1 MIEYLIKQWEITE
14 RCYQDIL
21 KNLWGCNEQINR

>member
-14 RCYQDIL
+14 LCYQEIL
-21 KNLWGCNEQINR
+21 RSLFGVNNYE